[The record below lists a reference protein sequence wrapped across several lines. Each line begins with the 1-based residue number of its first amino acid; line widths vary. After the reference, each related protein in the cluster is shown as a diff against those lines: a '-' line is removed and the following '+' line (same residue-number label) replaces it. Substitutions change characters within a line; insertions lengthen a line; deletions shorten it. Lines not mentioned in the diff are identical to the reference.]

1 MTFSIGEWEPL
12 GAVADA
18 ELEMLAE
25 LLHACVHGGAS
36 VNFVLPFPLEEA
48 RAFWRDSVL
57 PEIHKGRRRVLVARW
72 GARIVGTVQV
82 AFAVQPNQRHRADL
96 MKLLVHPEARRSGIG
111 RALMAAA
118 EELARA
124 EGRTLLTLDTRTGDA
139 GEPLYVSMGYV
150 VVGVIP
156 RYSRAAHSA

>member
-1 MTFSIGEWEPL
+1 VL
-12 GAVADA
+12 Y
-18 ELEMLAE
+18 
-25 LLHACVHGGAS
+25 ACVHGGAS
-36 VNFVLPFPLEEA
+36 VNFVMPFPMEEA
-48 RAFWRDSVL
+48 RAFWRDAVL
-57 PEIHKGRRRVLVARW
+57 PEVRRGRRRVLVARC
-72 GARIVGTVQV
+72 GPRIVGTVQV
-82 AFAVQPNQRHRADL
+82 ALAPQPNQRHRADV
-96 MKLLVHPEARRSGIG
+96 MKLLVDPGARRSGIG

-156 RYSRAAHSA
+156 RYSRAADSAKLEAATFLYKELA